1 MKKILLAL
9 FVTALSL
16 HASDIWLT
24 NYDAALKQA
33 AADKKPLLIEF
44 TGSDWCPPCKAL
56 TANVFEKPAF
66 EDFAK
71 ANVVLVKFDFPR
83 RKEQEEALKTA
94 NQAMAKKYQVQ
105 GFPTIILVSSSGEEI
120 ARKVGYDG
128 ETPDRM
134 IEWIKQNAK

>member
-9 FVTALSL
+9 FLTAFSL
-16 HASDIWLT
+16 QAADIWLT
-24 NYDAALKQA
+24 DYDAALKQA
-33 AADKKPLLIEF
+33 AADKKPLLLEF

-66 EDFAK
+66 EEFAK
-71 ANVVLVKFDFPR
+71 SNVVLVKFDFPR
-83 RKEQEEALKTA
+83 RKEQEEALKAT

-105 GFPTIILVSSSGEEI
+105 GFPTVILVSSSGEEM

-128 ETPDRM
+128 ETPDSM

>member
-83 RKEQEEALKTA
+83 RKEQEEALKAT

-105 GFPTIILVSSSGEEI
+105 GFPTVILVSSSGEEI

-128 ETPDRM
+128 ETPDSM

>member
-105 GFPTIILVSSSGEEI
+105 GFPTIILVSSSGAEI

>member
-9 FVTALSL
+9 FVTAFSL

-94 NQAMAKKYQVQ
+94 NQAMEKKYQVQ

>member
-9 FVTALSL
+9 FLTAFSL
-16 HASDIWLT
+16 QAADIWLT
-24 NYDAALKQA
+24 DYDAALKQA
-33 AADKKPLLIEF
+33 AADKKPLILEF

-66 EDFAK
+66 EEFAK
-71 ANVVLVKFDFPR
+71 SNVVLVKFDFPR
-83 RKEQEEALKTA
+83 RKEQEEALKAT

-105 GFPTIILVSSSGEEI
+105 GFPTVILVSSSGEEM
-120 ARKVGYDG
+120 ARKVGYAG
-128 ETPDRM
+128 ETPDSM

>member
-33 AADKKPLLIEF
+33 AADKKPLLLEF

-128 ETPDRM
+128 ETPDSM

>member
-128 ETPDRM
+128 ETPDSM